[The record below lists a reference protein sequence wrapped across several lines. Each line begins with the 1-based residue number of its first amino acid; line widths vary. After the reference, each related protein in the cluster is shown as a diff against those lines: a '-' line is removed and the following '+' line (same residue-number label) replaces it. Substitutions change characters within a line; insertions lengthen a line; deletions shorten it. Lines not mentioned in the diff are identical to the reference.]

1 MNKYSPNHYQQGKI
15 EVWDFISDQNLDYFL
30 GNAIK
35 YICRAGFKKGE
46 TRVDDLTKAIVYLTK
61 ALNLTSTSLNH
72 ANKDPRFIRTSSS
85 ISSS

>member
-1 MNKYSPNHYQQGKI
+1 MDKYSPNHYQQGKI

-35 YICRAGFKKGE
+35 YICRAGFKDGE

-61 ALNLTSTSLNH
+61 ALELTSTSLNH
-72 ANKDPRFIRTSSS
+72 VNKDPRFIRTSSS
-85 ISSS
+85 IPSS